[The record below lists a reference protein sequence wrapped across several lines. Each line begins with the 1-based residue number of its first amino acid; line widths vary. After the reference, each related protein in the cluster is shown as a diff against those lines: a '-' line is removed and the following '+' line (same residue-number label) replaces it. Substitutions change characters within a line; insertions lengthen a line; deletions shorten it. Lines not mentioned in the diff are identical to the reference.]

1 MRVRAA
7 RDAPAT
13 NAAPVTRAAP
23 APRPASLSLSLS
35 RARAAR
41 TLPVLMATL
50 LSSVSAAEK
59 LQQPPQPPWSLTLVT
74 TLGVLRRQSSEAGS
88 ADTSTCASR
97 SAACVA
103 LRAASMAGPLLL

>member
-1 MRVRAA
+1 
-7 RDAPAT
+7 
-13 NAAPVTRAAP
+13 
-23 APRPASLSLSLS
+23 
-35 RARAAR
+35 
-41 TLPVLMATL
+41 MATL
-50 LSSVSAAEK
+50 LSTVSAAEK